1 MVIFQFADCKRLL
14 QITVEIER
22 SIEKIGPA
30 QFLAWE
36 TKAKP
41 QHGSLNSGS
50 LN

>member
-1 MVIFQFADCKRLL
+1 MAPFIVDLPINSMVIFQFADCKRLL

-36 TKAKP
+36 I
-41 QHGSLNSGS
+41 N
-50 LN
+50 